1 VNEKGWRNDADDV
14 VDGNARNLE
23 FTLLKMMLRVVLNKV
38 KSKTMF
44 GQLKCYG
51 VYN

>member
-1 VNEKGWRNDADDV
+1 MNEKGWLNDADDV

-23 FTLLKMMLRVVLNKV
+23 FTLLKMMLELVLNKV

-51 VYN
+51 VYS